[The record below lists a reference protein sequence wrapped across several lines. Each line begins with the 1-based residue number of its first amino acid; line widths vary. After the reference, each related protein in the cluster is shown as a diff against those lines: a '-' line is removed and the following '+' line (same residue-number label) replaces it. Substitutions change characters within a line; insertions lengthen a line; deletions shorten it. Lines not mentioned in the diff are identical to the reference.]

1 MPHYPTLLNTS
12 FSHWMGCSIAA
23 HAGLP
28 EPSANDLEDF
38 LYHAPFALV
47 SHGTQ
52 DDPIFCYANIAAQKL
67 WEMDWDAFV
76 QMPSR
81 HSAEPVADIQDERQ
95 TLLKAAMAK
104 GWIKDYSGIRI
115 SSTGKR
121 FQIANTILWNVVDE
135 AGTRYGQ
142 AALIMSWKH
151 L

>member
-1 MPHYPTLLNTS
+1 MPHYPTLLNAS
-12 FSHWMGCSIAA
+12 FTHWMGRSIAT
-23 HAGLP
+23 HAGLA
-28 EPSANDLEDF
+28 EPSADALEDF

-52 DDPIFCYANIAAQKL
+52 ADPVFCYANLTTQKL

-81 HSAEPVADIQDERQ
+81 LSAEPVADIQDDRQ
-95 TLLKAAMAK
+95 ALLKAAMQK
-104 GWIKDYSGIRI
+104 GWIENYSGIRI

-121 FQIANTILWNVVDE
+121 FKIADTILWNVVDDE
-135 AGTRYGQ
+135 GTRHGQ
-142 AALIMSWKH
+142 AALIMKYKH